1 MTELK
6 PCPFCGSD
14 AIFSDGYNH
23 WYVRCS
29 NQECLVRTRRF
40 LDKSKAKDC
49 WNRRAKVVPM
59 DCDKDRICPKC
70 GKVMILCEDEKTYYQ
85 IWECDGCGYKEV
97 E

>member
-40 LDKSKAKDC
+40 LDKNNAMAC
-49 WNRRAKVVPM
+49 WNRRVG
-59 DCDKDRICPKC
+59 D
-70 GKVMILCEDEKTYYQ
+70 
-85 IWECDGCGYKEV
+85 
-97 E
+97 